1 MGAASARSKPF
12 SDYTATIAAR
22 LIEAMF
28 PAGEVLAA
36 PDPDALLA
44 AVRGYLGRSA
54 LLSRGIAALL
64 WWLELRCLLGSGRRF
79 SRLGLEGRKAFLA
92 GTAPTRIGGS
102 LLRAL
107 CIPFKAAY
115 LLDPENARR
124 VQVRDHVEVPERLEP
139 ARWQRQVTDACGC
152 EGDQKL
158 EADVVVI
165 GSGAGGAA
173 AAYALASRGLAVVLL
188 EEGRYHDRRDFNG
201 KPLEVIPKLY
211 RAMGTTVA
219 FGNAVIP
226 IPIGCSVGGTTT
238 VNSGTCIR
246 TPDQT
251 LARWQREGLTELTR
265 EELEPYFQRVE
276 AMLGV
281 EPAAPE
287 HVGEIGCVIRAGARA
302 LGMTRAHPLQRNAR
316 DCDAQGTCQFGC
328 PTDAK
333 RSTNVSFVPS
343 ALESGAFLF
352 TGFRAKR
359 LIRDGSS
366 ARGVEAVGVGRRGRP
381 VELTVEARAV
391 VVSMGALL
399 TPLFLEANGLASGNL
414 GANLTIHPAGLVAG
428 RYRGRN
434 FRNSYTIPQGYCVA
448 DLADEG
454 LMFEGSTMPFLVHGL
469 LDPLVAEEYVR
480 FSERYQETAYFGFL
494 VRDTSRGRVRRGLR
508 RGLPAIRYSM
518 NAADF
523 SLFLKGIEILSRIHL
538 KAGADEVWI
547 PGTRTGHVVRD
558 EAELECFLGQK
569 RRPRDLMISAYHPLG
584 TARIAAC
591 PGRGVCN
598 VEHEVFG
605 WKGLFIMDGSGVPG
619 PVGANPQVTI
629 MTLAS
634 RAAERLADRLMV

>member
-1 MGAASARSKPF
+1 MSAASARSKPL
-12 SDYTATIAAR
+12 SGSTATIAAR
-22 LIEAMF
+22 LIEAVF
-28 PAGEVLAA
+28 PAGEVLPA

-44 AVRGYLGRSA
+44 AVRGQLGRSA
-54 LLSRGIAALL
+54 LLRRGLFALL
-64 WWLELRCLLGSGRRF
+64 WWLELRCLHGGGRRF
-79 SRLGLEGRKAFLA
+79 SRLGLQGRRAFLA
-92 GTAPTRIGGS
+92 RIAPTRVGGS

-107 CIPFKAAY
+107 CIPFKLAY

-124 VQVRDHVEVPERLEP
+124 VQVREHAEVPERLEP
-139 ARWQRQVTDACGC
+139 ARWQQQVSDACEC
-152 EGDQKL
+152 EGEQKL

-173 AAYALASRGLAVVLL
+173 AAYELASRGLAVVLL

-201 KPLEVIPKLY
+201 KPREVIPKLY
-211 RAMGTTVA
+211 RAMGSTVA
-219 FGNAVIP
+219 FGNAMIP
-226 IPIGCSVGGTTT
+226 VPIGCSVGGTTT

-246 TPDQT
+246 TPERT
-251 LARWQREGLTELTR
+251 LERWQREGLTQLTG

-281 EPAAPE
+281 ALAAPE
-287 HVGEIGCVIRAGARA
+287 HVGEIGCVIRAGAQA
-302 LGMTRAHPLQRNAR
+302 LGMTKAHPLQRNAR

-359 LIRDGSS
+359 LIREGSS
-366 ARGVEAVGVGRRGRP
+366 VRGVEAVGFGRRGRP
-381 VELTVEARAV
+381 VVLRLEARAV

-399 TPLFLEANGLASGNL
+399 TPLFLEANGLANGNL
-414 GANLTIHPAGLVAG
+414 GGNLTLHPAGLVAG
-428 RYRGRN
+428 RHRGRN
-434 FRNSYTIPQGYCVA
+434 FRNSYTIPQGYCVE

-454 LMFEGSTMPFLVHGL
+454 LIFEGSTVPFLVHGL

-480 FSERYQETAYFGFL
+480 VTERYQETAYFGFL
-494 VRDTSRGRVRRGLR
+494 VRDTSKGRVRRGLR
-508 RGLPAIRYSM
+508 RGLPSIRYSL

-523 SLFLKGIEILSRIHL
+523 SLFLKGIEILSRIQL

-569 RRPRDLMISAYHPLG
+569 RRPSDLMISAYHPLG

-605 WKGLFIMDGSGVPG
+605 WQGLFIMDGSSVPG
-619 PVGANPQVTI
+619 PLGANPQVTI

-634 RAAERLADRLMV
+634 RAAEKLADRLMV

>member
-1 MGAASARSKPF
+1 MSAASARSEPLSGF
-12 SDYTATIAAR
+12 TATIAVR

-36 PDPDALLA
+36 PDPEALLA

-54 LLSRGIAALL
+54 LLRRGIAALL

-79 SRLGLEGRKAFLA
+79 SRLGLEERGAFLA
-92 GTAPTRIGGS
+92 RTALTRVSGA

-107 CIPFKAAY
+107 CIPFKVAY
-115 LLDPENARR
+115 LVDPENARR

-139 ARWQRQVTDACGC
+139 ARWQRQVTDACEC

-165 GSGAGGAA
+165 GSGAGGAV
-173 AAYALASRGLAVVLL
+173 AAYVLASRGLAVVLL

-238 VNSGTCIR
+238 INSGTCVR
-246 TPDQT
+246 TPEQT

-265 EELEPYFQRVE
+265 EELEPHFQRVE

-287 HVGEIGCVIRAGARA
+287 HVGEIGCVIRAGAQA
-302 LGMTRAHPLQRNAR
+302 LAMTRTHPLQRNAR

-359 LIRDGSS
+359 LIRAGSS
-366 ARGVEAVGVGRRGRP
+366 VRGIEAVGVGRRGRP
-381 VELTVEARAV
+381 VALSVEARAV

-399 TPLFLEANGLASGNL
+399 TPLFLEANGLASRNL

-469 LDPLVAEEYVR
+469 LNSLVAEEYVR
-480 FSERYQETAYFGFL
+480 FTERYQETAYFGFM
-494 VRDTSRGRVRRGLR
+494 VRDTSKGRVRRGLR

-523 SLFLKGIEILSRIHL
+523 SLFLKGIEILSRILL

-558 EAELECFLGQK
+558 EVELECFLGQK

-591 PGRGVCN
+591 PGQGVCN

-605 WKGLFIMDGSGVPG
+605 WKGLLIIDGSSVPG